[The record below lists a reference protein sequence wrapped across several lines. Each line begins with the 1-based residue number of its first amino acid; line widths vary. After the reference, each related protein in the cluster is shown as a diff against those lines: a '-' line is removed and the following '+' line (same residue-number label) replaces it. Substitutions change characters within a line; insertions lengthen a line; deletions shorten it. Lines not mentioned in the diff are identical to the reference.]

1 MRTINMKIQ
10 TPQILKFSEFRSA
23 SMRVATIAAYTLAMA
38 ACAAEPRPPTEAL
51 QAADQAISSADKARV
66 ADSSSPE
73 LSEAR
78 EKITA
83 AHAAVEKKQMV
94 AGQRLAEQS
103 RVDAELAL
111 ARIEANKAKTV
122 NAEMMKSNSSL
133 NQEMQRNTG
142 GTQ

>member
-1 MRTINMKIQ
+1 MKNPTQ
-10 TPQILKFSEFRSA
+10 RVLRSPGL
-23 SMRVATIAAYTLAMA
+23 RVMAVAVSAYALA
-38 ACAAEPRPPTEAL
+38 ACAAQPLPPTAEL
-51 QAADQAISSADKARV
+51 QAADQAIASADKARV

-83 AHAAVEKKQMV
+83 AHSAVQEKKMV
-94 AGQRLAEQS
+94 LAQRLAEQS

-111 ARIEANKAKTV
+111 ARIEANKASTV
-122 NAEMMKSNSSL
+122 NTEMMKSNSSL

-142 GTQ
+142 DAQ

>member
-1 MRTINMKIQ
+1 MTFTKKQ
-10 TPQILKFSEFRSA
+10 PQKTKFLNRSL
-23 SMRVATIAAYTLAMA
+23 RTLATLTSGFLLV
-38 ACAAEPRPPTEAL
+38 ACAAEPQPPTQAL

-66 ADSSSPE
+66 ADSSSPD

-83 AHAAVEKKQMV
+83 ARNAAQQKQMV

-103 RVDAELAL
+103 RVAAELAL

-122 NAEMMKSNSSL
+122 NAEMMKSNDSL

-142 GTQ
+142 DTK